1 MTLTQEKK
9 KQILAGLLFVGLL
22 GALYYN
28 FFSGDNDPPTTAT
41 RPAATVA
48 KKPST
53 QAQAPKGATAPAET
67 LVSSAL
73 DLASMSDKAQTGGT
87 GRNIFIYPTPT
98 PPPPV
103 IPTPPPP
110 TPPPPPITLVG
121 VSPSGVIARTAGFT
135 LTVMG
140 AKIPADARASINGR
154 PYPTTFV
161 SETQVKVAVD
171 AAAIA
176 APGPLRIDV
185 KSAQDPAKMYSNAV
199 NLNVSAPPTPPYK
212 YMMMMI
218 KDGVVSA
225 AVKFDLDEETQIVTK
240 GKVLG
245 GHWRIVNITQDGL
258 EILDT
263 NINVSHTIKFSGTGE
278 G

>member
-9 KQILAGLLFVGLL
+9 KQILAGVLFVGLL

-28 FFSGDNDPPTTAT
+28 FFSGNGEPAPPATKPATA
-41 RPAATVA
+41 P
-48 KKPST
+48 KKNNG
-53 QAQAPKGATAPAET
+53 QAQTAKGATTQTEP

-73 DLASMSDKAQTGGT
+73 DLASMSDKAQTGVT

-103 IPTPPPP
+103 IPTPTPLP
-110 TPPPPPITLVG
+110 PPPPPITLVG

-140 AKIPADARASINGR
+140 AKIPADAKAFINGR

-185 KSAQDPAKMYSNAV
+185 KSAQDAKMYSNAV
-199 NLNVSAPPTPPYK
+199 NLNVSAPPTPQYK
-212 YMMMMI
+212 YLGLVV
-218 KDGVVSA
+218 KDGVYM
-225 AVKFDLDEETQIVTK
+225 AVIKFDLDEETQVVTK
-240 GKVLG
+240 GKTLA
-245 GHWRIVNITQDGL
+245 GHWRVTNITQDAI
-258 EILDT
+258 EFLDT
-263 NINVSHTIKFSGTGE
+263 NINVSHSVKFCGE
-278 G
+278 ACT

>member
-28 FFSGDNDPPTTAT
+28 FFSGDDGPPTTAN
-41 RPAATVA
+41 RPAAVA

-53 QAQAPKGATAPAET
+53 QTQTAKGTAAPTET

-73 DLASMSDKAQTGGT
+73 DLASMSDKAQTGVS

-103 IPTPPPP
+103 IPTPTPPP
-110 TPPPPPITLVG
+110 PPPPPITLVG

-154 PYPTTFV
+154 TYPTTFV
-161 SETQVKVAVD
+161 SETQVKVAVE
-171 AAAIA
+171 AATIA
-176 APGPLRIDV
+176 APGPLRVEV
-185 KSAQDPAKMYSNAV
+185 KSAQDPKIYSNAV

-212 YMMMMI
+212 YMMMMV

-263 NINVSHTIKFSGTGE
+263 NINVSHTIKFSGTGD
-278 G
+278 GD